1 MTSTD
6 ALRQVPLFSGLDDQ
20 VLAHVAGVAAE
31 FTAPAG
37 HVLAEKGHAGS
48 GVFILE
54 SGTVTVETAT
64 HGVVELGPGDVV
76 GELAVL
82 TEHDRSA
89 RVRAVTEVSGL
100 AIRRADL
107 LELLETEPALT
118 LALLRVVADRLA
130 SA

>member
-1 MTSTD
+1 MTSIES
-6 ALRQVPLFSGLDDQ
+6 LRRVPLFSDLDDAA
-20 VLAHVAGVAAE
+20 LEHVAGLADE

-37 HVLAEKGHAGS
+37 QVLAEKGQPGA

-54 SGTVTVETAT
+54 EGTVVVETPT
-64 HGVVELGPGDVV
+64 HGRVELGPGEVF

-89 RVRAVTEVSGL
+89 RVRAVTDVSGL
-100 AIRRADL
+100 AIRRSDM

-130 SA
+130 SV